1 MKDADGQGD
10 KGKKAQG
17 KKHYCAQQFNICCM
31 PTACEKLPAARVGPM
46 VQTPSFHTTGARLQ
60 SLVGELRSFMPHIMA
75 KKCNKQN
82 NNEEKEEM
90 ANS

>member
-1 MKDADGQGD
+1 MDRETRGRKL
-10 KGKKAQG
+10 KGRSTTVLTNSTFVA
-17 KKHYCAQQFNICCM
+17 CLPRVRNCQQPGLAPWFRLR
-31 PTACEKLPAARVGPM
+31 A
-46 VQTPSFHTTGARLQ
+46 STTGARLQ